1 LEKKITKKIDF
12 DSLNYKNIESNTMK
26 SDSIYIVDFLNIF
39 SDFRE
44 IKYKKN
50 KIDFHNV
57 KNENILNDTLD
68 FFNVFFTKYIQFAHI
83 NLTNSNFIFIV
94 KKIPHFESVIK
105 NVLFK
110 YSKYNFRF
118 VVIENKFNIDILD
131 KNKDDFLC
139 QYIFHYFLQI
149 NQNCTLI
156 SNDKY
161 RDLSMYKNKFPTFI
175 NIKVFK
181 HNSIDIQIIF
191 INPDI
196 TKKISDILNRKSI
209 PKSKLHYIV

>member
-1 LEKKITKKIDF
+1 
-12 DSLNYKNIESNTMK
+12 MK
-26 SDSIYIVDFLNIF
+26 PDSIYIVDFLNIF

-57 KNENILNDTLD
+57 KNENILNDTYD
-68 FFNVFFTKYIQFAHI
+68 FFDIFFTKYIHFSHI
-83 NLTNSNFIFIV
+83 NLDNSNFIFVV

-105 NVLFK
+105 SVLLK

-118 VVIENKFNIDILD
+118 VVIENKFNVDILD

-181 HNSIDIQIIF
+181 QNSIDIQIVF

-196 TKKISDILNRKSI
+196 TKKISDISNRKSI
-209 PKSKLHYIV
+209 PKCKLHHII

>member
-1 LEKKITKKIDF
+1 MKPD
-12 DSLNYKNIESNTMK
+12 NI
-26 SDSIYIVDFLNIF
+26 YVVDFLNIF

-44 IKYKKN
+44 IKYKQN

-57 KNENILNDTLD
+57 KNENILNDTCD
-68 FFNVFFTKYIQFAHI
+68 FFEMFFTKYIRFANI
-83 NLTNSNFIFIV
+83 NLSNSNFIFVV

-105 NVLFK
+105 SVLLK
-110 YSKYNFRF
+110 YFKYNFRF

-161 RDLSMYKNKFPTFI
+161 RDLGIYKNKFPTFI

-181 HNSIDIQIIF
+181 QNSTDVQLIF

-196 TKKISDILNRKSI
+196 INKISDIPIRKSI
-209 PKSKLHYIV
+209 PKCKLHHIL